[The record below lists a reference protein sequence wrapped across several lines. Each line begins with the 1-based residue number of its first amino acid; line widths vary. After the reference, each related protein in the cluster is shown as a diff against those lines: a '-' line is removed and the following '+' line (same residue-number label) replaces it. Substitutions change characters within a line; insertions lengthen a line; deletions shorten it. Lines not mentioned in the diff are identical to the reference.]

1 MPTYRL
7 SINNL
12 LRAYADLDQ
21 AAEEIA
27 YFAQAHRQPEPA
39 FDLDTQHSNPWY
51 NALVVQFPALDA
63 AQQRL
68 WQSNTSPSAILRFLP
83 PQNSF
88 QAASNSPTR

>member
-7 SINNL
+7 SINDL

-51 NALVVQFPALDA
+51 HALVVQFPALDA
-63 AQQRL
+63 AQQQL
-68 WQSNTSPSAILRFLP
+68 WQQYLAECDIEIFAPVE
-83 PQNSF
+83 
-88 QAASNSPTR
+88 

>member
-51 NALVVQFPALDA
+51 NALVVQFPALNK

-68 WQSNTSPSAILRFLP
+68 WQQYLAERDIEIFAPAE
-83 PQNSF
+83 
-88 QAASNSPTR
+88 

>member
-12 LRAYADLDQ
+12 LRAYPDLDQ

-68 WQSNTSPSAILRFLP
+68 WQQYLAERDIEIFAPAE
-83 PQNSF
+83 
-88 QAASNSPTR
+88 

>member
-7 SINNL
+7 SINDL

-27 YFAQAHRQPEPA
+27 YFAQTQLDSLKIQ
-39 FDLDTQHSNPWY
+39 FDLNTQHSNPWY
-51 NALVVQFPALDA
+51 HALVVQFPTLDT

-68 WQSNTSPSAILRFLP
+68 WQQYFAERDVEIFAPAE
-83 PQNSF
+83 
-88 QAASNSPTR
+88 

>member
-39 FDLDTQHSNPWY
+39 FDLDT
-51 NALVVQFPALDA
+51 
-63 AQQRL
+63 AQQPVVSRACGAV
-68 WQSNTSPSAILRFLP
+68 SRAG
-83 PQNSF
+83 
-88 QAASNSPTR
+88 

>member
-68 WQSNTSPSAILRFLP
+68 WHQYLAERDIEIFAPAE
-83 PQNSF
+83 
-88 QAASNSPTR
+88 

>member
-7 SINNL
+7 SINDL

-27 YFAQAHRQPEPA
+27 YFAQAYRQPEPA

-51 NALVVQFPALDA
+51 HALVVQFPALNK

-68 WQSNTSPSAILRFLP
+68 WQQYFAERILRFLP

-88 QAASNSPTR
+88 QAASTT

>member
-1 MPTYRL
+1 MPTYCL
-7 SINNL
+7 SINDL

-39 FDLDTQHSNPWY
+39 FDLDTQHSNPW
-51 NALVVQFPALDA
+51 DT

-68 WQSNTSPSAILRFLP
+68 WQQYLAERDVEIFA
-83 PQNSF
+83 PQNNF

>member
-27 YFAQAHRQPEPA
+27 YFAQAHRQTEHA

-51 NALVVQFPALDA
+51 TALVVQFPALDA

-68 WQSNTSPSAILRFLP
+68 WQQYLAERDIEIFAPAE
-83 PQNSF
+83 
-88 QAASNSPTR
+88 

>member
-7 SINNL
+7 SINDL

-27 YFAQAHRQPEPA
+27 YFAQVQLGSLKIQ
-39 FDLDTQHSNPWY
+39 FDLNTQHSNPWY
-51 NALVVQFPALDA
+51 HALVVQFPALDA

-68 WQSNTSPSAILRFLP
+68 WQQYLAERDIEIFAPAK
-83 PQNSF
+83 
-88 QAASNSPTR
+88 

>member
-1 MPTYRL
+1 MPTDRL
-7 SINNL
+7 SINDL
-12 LRAYADLDQ
+12 IRAYADLDQ

-68 WQSNTSPSAILRFLP
+68 WQQYLAERDIEIFAPAE
-83 PQNSF
+83 
-88 QAASNSPTR
+88 

>member
-7 SINNL
+7 SINDL

-27 YFAQAHRQPEPA
+27 YFAQTQLDSLKIQ
-39 FDLDTQHSNPWY
+39 FDLNTQHSNPWY
-51 NALVVQFPALDA
+51 HALVVQFPALDT

-68 WQSNTSPSAILRFLP
+68 WQQYFAERDVEIFAPAE
-83 PQNSF
+83 
-88 QAASNSPTR
+88 

>member
-7 SINNL
+7 SINDL

-51 NALVVQFPALDA
+51 HALVVQFPVLDT

-68 WQSNTSPSAILRFLP
+68 WQQYLAERDIEIFAPAE
-83 PQNSF
+83 
-88 QAASNSPTR
+88 

>member
-1 MPTYRL
+1 MPTYHL
-7 SINNL
+7 SINDL

-39 FDLDTQHSNPWY
+39 FDLDTQHSTPWY
-51 NALVVQFPALDA
+51 HALVVQFPALDT

-68 WQSNTSPSAILRFLP
+68 WQQYFAERDVEIFAPAE
-83 PQNSF
+83 
-88 QAASNSPTR
+88 